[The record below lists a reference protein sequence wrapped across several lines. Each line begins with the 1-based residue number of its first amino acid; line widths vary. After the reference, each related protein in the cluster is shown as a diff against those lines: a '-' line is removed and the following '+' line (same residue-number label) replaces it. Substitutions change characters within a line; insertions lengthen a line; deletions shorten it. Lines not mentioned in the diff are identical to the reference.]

1 MGYVSGSLA
10 APSFSSPILK
20 TLIFSASVLFR
31 GSDFFSSPH
40 RPRVPFWPPNLRML
54 ALPPG
59 IMGPCLLCPLLLPL
73 ARFLRRGLGGHGSH
87 SLWQVVHCSPPPGS
101 PALRG
106 PTHRSRSVPPTA
118 NICGGFWLFT
128 SGGARAPR
136 PDGGGHGPP
145 GPSLAGPAAVRVP
158 FLVSD
163 LACLVCTVQIEVV
176 SIYLSE
182 RCDKS
187 RKHPAEDMH
196 RLAWH
201 SIAPCR
207 PGRGVKSFY
216 I

>member
-31 GSDFFSSPH
+31 GSLTFFQAPKDHGSPSG
-40 RPRVPFWPPNLRML
+40 RPTSGCL
-54 ALPPG
+54 
-59 IMGPCLLCPLLLPL
+59 PCLPLSWGSVSCPLLLPL
-73 ARFLRRGLGGHGSH
+73 ARFLRRGLGGPGSH

-182 RCDKS
+182 RCD
-187 RKHPAEDMH
+187 RVENIQRRH
-196 RLAWH
+196 L
-201 SIAPCR
+201 
-207 PGRGVKSFY
+207 
-216 I
+216 

>member
-1 MGYVSGSLA
+1 
-10 APSFSSPILK
+10 
-20 TLIFSASVLFR
+20 
-31 GSDFFSSPH
+31 
-40 RPRVPFWPPNLRML
+40 ML
-54 ALPPG
+54 ALPQDLL
-59 IMGPCLLCPLLLPL
+59 GPSLLRLLPW
-73 ARFLRRGLGGHGSH
+73 GSVGDSH
-87 SLWQVVHCSPPPGS
+87 SLWQLVYCSPPP
-101 PALRG
+101 PALQG
-106 PTHRSRSVPPTA
+106 PEHRSRRVPPTA

-158 FLVSD
+158 LLVSD

-216 I
+216 IQILIISTQ